1 MQSKYRCNKSFFVTT
16 TYFLDVSVTHDQG
29 KGLSF
34 LANLNLLQLV
44 RPLFFLAADIYMYL
58 ERRSVINV

>member
-1 MQSKYRCNKSFFVTT
+1 MQSKYRCNKLFLVTT

-44 RPLFFLAADIYMYL
+44 RPLFF
-58 ERRSVINV
+58 